1 MTRRRLARFLIDAS
15 GFVIG
20 LFAALFAW
28 LQNLR

>member
-1 MTRRRLARFLIDAS
+1 MTRKRLARILIDAS
-15 GFVIG
+15 GIVIA